1 MRERERERD
10 RELFGLE
17 LLLLGTHFRFTLLRG
32 LFPLW
37 RVSSFKV
44 TKTTGGFLGLGVRVE
59 DLGCAGLRGQAAR
72 HAFPPRV
79 ARWGPGLLSLS
90 FPFFPFDPL
99 YPFYPIFH
107 YGVVWAKC

>member
-1 MRERERERD
+1 M
-10 RELFGLE
+10 
-17 LLLLGTHFRFTLLRG
+17 
-32 LFPLW
+32 
-37 RVSSFKV
+37 